1 MEKAKVDQFLMVN
14 ADKFPE
20 VAQMQIREKL
30 EKMDDSRENM
40 LSVTP
45 WKAPMT
51 TFLFAFLLGG
61 FGADRFYLGETGLG
75 VLKLL
80 TCGGAGIWALI
91 DLFTAFGR
99 AKTYNL
105 NMLMMRFF
113 WIYLISFF
121 GVYQKTQIFVLEIFG
136 FSFATV
142 LILPFIIS
150 IIPSIL
156 RIYSLKKGKDRN
168 YAYKLSQLIEYIS

>member
-14 ADKFPE
+14 ADKFPDF
-20 VAQMQIREKL
+20 AQMQIREKL
-30 EKMDDSRENM
+30 ETMDESRESM
-40 LSVTP
+40 LMATP
-45 WKAPMT
+45 WKSSMA
-51 TFLFAFLLGG
+51 TFLFAFLLGE

-105 NMLMMRFF
+105 NMLMMRF
-113 WIYLISFF
+113 
-121 GVYQKTQIFVLEIFG
+121 
-136 FSFATV
+136 
-142 LILPFIIS
+142 
-150 IIPSIL
+150 
-156 RIYSLKKGKDRN
+156 
-168 YAYKLSQLIEYIS
+168 

>member
-14 ADKFPE
+14 ADKFPDF
-20 VAQMQIREKL
+20 AQMQIREKL
-30 EKMDDSRENM
+30 ETMDESRESM
-40 LSVTP
+40 LMATP
-45 WKAPMT
+45 WKSPMA

-91 DLFTAFGR
+91 DLFTALGR

-105 NMLMMRFF
+105 NMLMMRF
-113 WIYLISFF
+113 
-121 GVYQKTQIFVLEIFG
+121 
-136 FSFATV
+136 
-142 LILPFIIS
+142 
-150 IIPSIL
+150 
-156 RIYSLKKGKDRN
+156 
-168 YAYKLSQLIEYIS
+168 

>member
-20 VAQMQIREKL
+20 IAQMQIREKL
-30 EKMDDSRENM
+30 EKMDDSKENM

-105 NMLMMRFF
+105 NMLMMRF
-113 WIYLISFF
+113 
-121 GVYQKTQIFVLEIFG
+121 
-136 FSFATV
+136 
-142 LILPFIIS
+142 
-150 IIPSIL
+150 
-156 RIYSLKKGKDRN
+156 
-168 YAYKLSQLIEYIS
+168 

>member
-14 ADKFPE
+14 ADKFPDF
-20 VAQMQIREKL
+20 AQMQIREKL
-30 EKMDDSRENM
+30 ETMDESRESM
-40 LSVTP
+40 LMATS
-45 WKAPMT
+45 WKSAMA
-51 TFLFAFLLGG
+51 TFLFAFLLGE

-105 NMLMMRFF
+105 NMLMMRF
-113 WIYLISFF
+113 
-121 GVYQKTQIFVLEIFG
+121 
-136 FSFATV
+136 
-142 LILPFIIS
+142 
-150 IIPSIL
+150 
-156 RIYSLKKGKDRN
+156 
-168 YAYKLSQLIEYIS
+168 